1 MKLLQNHS
9 FYCDI
14 YPPDEED
21 DEDSDELDDIEEIY

>member
-1 MKLLQNHS
+1 MAQPPDYNNFN

-21 DEDSDELDDIEEIY
+21 DENIDDIEEIY